1 VPYLHRENKDAIM
14 TDNITIA
21 TADGGAM
28 PAEVSV
34 PQGGPG
40 VAIVMVPPIFGVE
53 PGTRDIMDGYAAKG
67 CVVVTPDMFWRTVPG
82 TLGREGEEQGKARER
97 SDNFDVEQGV
107 KDLADVVAHARSM
120 PQCNGKVIVF
130 GYCFGGRFAYLAGT
144 RLGVD
149 GAVSFHGVAMGQHL
163 DEADK
168 LACPLSI
175 HVGDSDPVVPMDEI
189 EAVKAAIGAKPGV
202 EIRVYPGVGHGFTG
216 KGRANYDETAD
227 TESNAA
233 ALAMIEAA

>member
-1 VPYLHRENKDAIM
+1 M
-14 TDNITIA
+14 TENITIA

-28 PAEVSV
+28 PAEVSY
-34 PQGGPG
+34 PAGGSG
-40 VAIVMVPPIFGVE
+40 VGIVMVPPIFGVE
-53 PGTRDIMDGYAAKG
+53 SGTRDIMDDYAAKG
-67 CVVVTPDMFWRTVPG
+67 CVVVTPDMFWRTIPG
-82 TLGREGEEQGKARER
+82 TLGREGEEREKAQER
-97 SDNFDVEQGV
+97 SENFDVEQGV
-107 KDLADVVAHARSM
+107 KDLNDAVAHTRAM
-120 PQCNGKVIVF
+120 DQCNGKVVVF

-163 DEADK
+163 DEAEK
-168 LACPLSI
+168 LSCPLSI
-175 HVGDSDPVVPMDEI
+175 HVGDSDPVVPMEEI

-227 TESNAA
+227 TESNRA
-233 ALAMIEAA
+233 ALALIQAL